1 MGKKDNDGGNGYVL
15 IHRQLMTDK
24 ELWLNG
30 EPFTKGQAWI
40 DLILLMQHS
49 EYRGTSRGSYH
60 TSQVWLANRWGWT
73 RAKVQ
78 RFLEQLIEQGNIT
91 TNSTTHGTTVTL
103 VNYEK
108 YQNGRATDSTTNST
122 TKRATNRAQTKNVI
136 TKNDETKDQ
145 DRPPEILRL
154 EEKGW
159 GKFE

>member
-1 MGKKDNDGGNGYVL
+1 MAKKNENNGYVL
-15 IHRQLMTDK
+15 IHRKLMNDQQ
-24 ELWLNG
+24 LWLNG

-49 EYRGTSRGSYH
+49 EYRGTKRGSYS
-60 TSQVWLANRWGWT
+60 TSQLWLAQRWGWT
-73 RAKVQ
+73 RAKVR
-78 RFLEQLIEQGNIT
+78 RFLGQLIGQGNIT
-91 TNSTTHGTTVTL
+91 IDSTTNGTTITL
-103 VNYEK
+103 VKYEE
-108 YQNGRATDSTTNST
+108 YQVWRPTDSTTDST
-122 TKRATNRAQTKNVI
+122 TKRPTNRAQTKNVI